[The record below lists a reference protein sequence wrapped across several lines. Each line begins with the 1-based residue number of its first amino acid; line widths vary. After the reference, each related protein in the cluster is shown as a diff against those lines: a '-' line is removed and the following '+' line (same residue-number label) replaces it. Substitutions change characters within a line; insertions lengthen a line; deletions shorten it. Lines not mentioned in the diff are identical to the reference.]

1 MEVLCFSTETGNCVT
16 IQEKFSVLILQD
28 DRTVLKSISLAIRD
42 LLPDIMIHAVAS
54 TIEAQQLC
62 ADHRIHFFILQ
73 IDQPH
78 QAGFDFLCDARTFSP
93 EARVITL
100 AGQLSPEQEQQLQQL
115 GVLEHFK
122 LPLDTQAVA
131 RMIQTHYGYMTSGTG
146 LLDAKGEFAVSLS
159 CPSALDIIQL
169 KCLASATLVL
179 QISSSYG
186 TGRIYFD
193 HGEIFHAETAKLRGE
208 RAFEKILRWKGG
220 RIKELPLEKKP
231 ERTITTNWQGLLLN
245 VAQHIDENA
254 VAN

>member
-1 MEVLCFSTETGNCVT
+1 MTT
-16 IQEKFSVLILQD
+16 QEKFSILILEE
-28 DRTVLKSISLAIRD
+28 DRTVSKSISLAIRE
-42 LLPDIMIHAVAS
+42 LLAEAVIHTAANVTA
-54 TIEAQQLC
+54 AQQVC
-62 ADHRIHFFILQ
+62 AEQRIHFFVLQ
-73 IDQPH
+73 VDLPRE
-78 QAGFDFLCDARTFSP
+78 AGWDFLCDVRTFSP

-100 AGQLSPEQEQQLQQL
+100 AERLASETEPQLQKL
-115 GVLEHFK
+115 GVLEHFQ
-122 LPLDTQAVA
+122 LPLDVKAVA
-131 RMIQTHYGYMTSGTG
+131 RLVQTHYEYMTSGTG
-146 LLDAKGEFAVSLS
+146 QLDARGEFAVSLS

-193 HGEIFHAETAKLRGE
+193 QGEIFHAETAKLRGE
-208 RAFEKILRWKGG
+208 RAFERILRWKGG

-231 ERTITTNWQGLLLN
+231 DRTITTNWQGLLLN